1 MESQLYSVSHG
12 GWLECIRADR
22 ANVTVSLIRGEFFDA
37 GEYESCGNALIGIGS
52 YRLKVR
58 NQELSGKFDSLY
70 IPLGVLYF
78 GGKRWAGGTVTRI
91 SQVPSPPPPQL

>member
-91 SQVPSPPPPQL
+91 PQVPSPPPPQL